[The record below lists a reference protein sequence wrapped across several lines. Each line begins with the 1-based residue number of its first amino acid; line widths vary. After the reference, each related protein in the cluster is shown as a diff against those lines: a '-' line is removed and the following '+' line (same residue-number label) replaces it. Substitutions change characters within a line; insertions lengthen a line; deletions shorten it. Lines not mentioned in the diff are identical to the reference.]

1 MKAHQPSCPSLH
13 FLQFLRLELPPASPM
28 FGFLFHLKLVFYIKY
43 RFIFHFAPNSPC
55 LPFLLP
61 LRAAVRFSAGLQ
73 LPSREERT
81 NCNFDFYVPKS
92 SPYSPHTLLC
102 NDWYNNNN
110 NKINFICHIL
120 IQPPGCFV
128 TSSSTL
134 SVNGQSDA
142 TAFVLQ
148 IFVGFCVLLLIS
160 KESAVLG
167 KTHIFVSR

>member
-13 FLQFLRLELPPASPM
+13 FLQFLRLELPPASPI
-28 FGFLFHLKLVFYIKY
+28 FGFLLHLKSVFYIKY
-43 RFIFHFAPNSPC
+43 GFIFHFAPNSPC

-61 LRAAVRFSAGLQ
+61 LRAVVRFSAGLQ

-81 NCNFDFYVPKS
+81 NCNFDFYVLKS

-102 NDWYNNNN
+102 NDWYNN
-110 NKINFICHIL
+110 KSNF
-120 IQPPGCFV
+120 IQPPGYFV

-160 KESAVLG
+160 MESVVLG
-167 KTHIFVSR
+167 KTQIFFSR